1 MASKQEYLRMMKR
14 MEQGMGGERIPAPL
28 DMGLDS
34 MMNKPVVANK
44 GIADPNFKN
53 LNIPEISTND
63 LMEILRKTNGEPSD
77 FTMKELEALK
87 GSLSDR
93 EMDILARQRDDAT
106 KNSMGAMMGAMSDR
120 DMKTLEDAM
129 GGSVSDEIREAVSA
143 LISMGISLPDA
154 LEALN
159 NDIGNS
165 MSTRPETMVEGALG
179 SLPTRT
185 SDSVPDEVNDMFDAD
200 RTQSLDMQDSVNT

>member
-1 MASKQEYLRMMKR
+1 MANKQDYLKMMKR
-14 MEQGMGGERIPAPL
+14 MEKGMGEERIPAPMNMGLENMKNLNRMGAEAIPSRL

-34 MMNKPVVANK
+34 MRQDDSEEMIMR
-44 GIADPNFKN
+44 GIQ
-53 LNIPEISTND
+53 S
-63 LMEILRKTNGEPSD
+63 G
-77 FTMKELEALK
+77 K
-87 GSLSDR
+87 GSMSNAEL
-93 EMDILARQRDDAT
+93 DAI
-106 KNSMGAMMGAMSDR
+106 KNSAMAGMGAMSDTE
-120 DMKTLEDAM
+120 MKALENAL